1 MLSIITANLEHA
13 SLISELSIVTFFD
26 TYAAYNTPE
35 NMQLHCDENFGVD
48 QIAAQI
54 QKEGNI
60 FFIAF
65 IDDVPAG
72 FTKMRTSENPS
83 ELAGKTHIEI
93 ERIYV
98 LKAFQK
104 QKLGYGL
111 IIHCIKYAVQ
121 SGFEVLWLGVWQ
133 QNTKALAFYQKNGF
147 EIFGEHSFLLGDD
160 DQTDWLM
167 KMDLTNSKEG
177 EVSG

>member
-1 MLSIITANLEHA
+1 MLSIITASLEHA
-13 SLISELSIVTFFD
+13 SLLSELSVITFFD

-35 NMQLHCDENFGVD
+35 NMRQHCHENFAVA

-54 QKEGNI
+54 QQPGTI

-65 IDDVPAG
+65 FDGVAAG
-72 FTKMRTSENPS
+72 FTKMRTSENPP
-83 ELAGKTHIEI
+83 ELAGKKHIEI

-98 LKAFQK
+98 LQAFQK

-111 IIHCIKYAVQ
+111 IIHCIQYAVQ

-133 QNTKALAFYQKNGF
+133 QNAKALAFYQKNGF

-167 KMDLTNSKEG
+167 KMDLKSSK
-177 EVSG
+177 